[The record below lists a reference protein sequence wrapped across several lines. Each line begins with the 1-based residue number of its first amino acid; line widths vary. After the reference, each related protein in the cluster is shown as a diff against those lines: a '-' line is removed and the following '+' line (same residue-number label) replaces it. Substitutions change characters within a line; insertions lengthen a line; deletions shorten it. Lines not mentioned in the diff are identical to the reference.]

1 MSWWNLTLLTD
12 FVARGK
18 VGGGGADAEEGKH
31 CLIRH
36 APQIRFQ

>member
-1 MSWWNLTLLTD
+1 MVESYLTYG
-12 FVARGK
+12 FCGWRE
-18 VGGGGADAEEGKH
+18 GGGGADAEEGKH